1 MRSVLIVTFFLSF
14 SLVGYGNSDQ
24 SVYKFLT
31 LPNSSA
37 VSALGGSNVSLQNR
51 NLNMIFQNPA
61 LLSGEVHQHISLSYV
76 KYIEKIGIGT
86 LAYGQNID
94 EKSHWAVGISYLNYG
109 SFDGYTEDEIP
120 TGTFSAG
127 DLVINAVY
135 ARKLSKYIMG
145 GVTLKPIYSYI
156 ENYNSFGL
164 AVDVGANYYHPEHD
178 LSIGLV
184 LKNVGVQFNGYY
196 SIEGDQHREP
206 LPWDIQLGI
215 TKRLAHAPFRFSL
228 TFVNLNK
235 WDLSYHEEVSPSV
248 NNVFDQEKKG
258 ISWGDMLLR
267 HMVFGVEFIP
277 SKNFNIAI
285 GYNHRRS
292 KEFSLENTRAMN
304 GFSFGVGF
312 KVYKF
317 NLGASYAQYAASGNT
332 FTISLATSLD
342 SFR

>member
-1 MRSVLIVTFFLSF
+1 MRSFLIIIFSLSF
-14 SLVGYGNSDQ
+14 YLIGYASSD
-24 SVYKFLT
+24 SNVYKFLN
-31 LPNSSA
+31 LPNSSE
-37 VSALGGSNVSLQNR
+37 VSALGGANVSLQNQD
-51 NLNMIFQNPA
+51 LNMIFQNPS

-86 LAYGQNID
+86 LAYGQNIN
-94 EKSHWAVGISYLNYG
+94 ENNHWAVGISYLNYG

-127 DLVINAVY
+127 DLIISAVY
-135 ARKLSKYIMG
+135 SRRLAKYIMG
-145 GVTLKPIYSYI
+145 GIAVKPIYSYI

-164 AVDVGANYYHPEHD
+164 ALDVGANYYHPEHD

-184 LKNVGVQFNGYY
+184 LKNVGVQFKGYY
-196 SIEGDQHREP
+196 SIDGDQHREP

-215 TKRLAHAPFRFSL
+215 SKRLAHAPFRFSL
-228 TFVNLNK
+228 TFINLNR
-235 WDLSYHEEVSPSV
+235 WDLNYYQQTPPGSNLFTPEIKDI
-248 NNVFDQEKKG
+248 N
-258 ISWGDMLLR
+258 WGDMLLR
-267 HMVFGVEFIP
+267 HIVIGAEFIP
-277 SKNFNIAI
+277 SKNFNAAI

-292 KEFSLENTRAMN
+292 KEFSLENTRSIN

-317 NLGASYAQYAASGNT
+317 HLGASYAQYAASGNT
-332 FTISLATSLD
+332 FTVSLSTSLD